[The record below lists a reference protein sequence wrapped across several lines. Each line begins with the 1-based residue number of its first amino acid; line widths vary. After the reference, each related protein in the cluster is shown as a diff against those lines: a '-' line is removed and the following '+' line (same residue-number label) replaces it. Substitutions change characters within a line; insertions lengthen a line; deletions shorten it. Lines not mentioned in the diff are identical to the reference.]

1 MTAIFVGN
9 LPTEIDEETLQSHFS
24 KHGQI
29 ACIRLK
35 VPSRPPAFAFI
46 EYEESSGA
54 DNAVRESNGIEL
66 LGSKIRV
73 EISRSGPNQTRDT
86 SSNKRFGTQYRVT
99 VSNLSS
105 KISWQDLKDFFRR
118 GGDVVHT
125 NVDHSGSGV
134 GSFATYDEMERAIRK
149 LDRVKLDGRTVRVRR
164 ERSNSRSNARSRSP
178 SRSRSR
184 SSSRSKSPS
193 PARRKRRSNSRSKSR
208 SRSRTL
214 SRRTHR
220 RRSRS

>member
-9 LPTEIDEETLQSHFS
+9 LPTEIDEETLRSHFA

-46 EYEESSGA
+46 EYEDSQGA
-54 DNAVRESNGIEL
+54 DDAVRESNGIEL

-125 NVDHSGSGV
+125 NVDHSGNGV

-149 LDRVKLDGRTVRVRR
+149 LDRSKLDGRTVRVRR
-164 ERSNSRSNARSRSP
+164 ERSSSRSNARSRSP
-178 SRSRSR
+178 SRSRS
-184 SSSRSKSPS
+184 SSRSRSPS
-193 PARRKRRSNSRSKSR
+193 PARRRRRSASRSKSR
-208 SRSRTL
+208 SRSRTS